1 MPPPLGRG
9 HYLIIFREGP
19 HMSGFKKGLKSTI
32 NVYDKILCVVGVV
45 FYVLFC
51 VCVLIQVV
59 SRNFLPKSPSWTEEA
74 ARYSFIYMVAF
85 GCGVAVHRREFVK
98 VEFLYDA
105 LEARGHNKAN
115 KIISLI
121 IDILVCA
128 LCIFLLFKAVIP
140 FAFIKFKMF
149 STAMTIPMQYVY
161 FAIVLCFSFL
171 SLSFI
176 LEILNTILTWNDP
189 EETEAVK

>member
-1 MPPPLGRG
+1 MTA
-9 HYLIIFREGP
+9 
-19 HMSGFKKGLKSTI
+19 FKKNLKTTI
-32 NVYDKILCVVGVV
+32 NVYDKILCVVGVA

-51 VCVLIQVV
+51 ACVLIQVV

-98 VEFLYDA
+98 VEFLHDA
-105 LEARGHNKAN
+105 LEAKGHHKAN
-115 KIISLI
+115 KIIDFAI
-121 IDILVCA
+121 NVVICA
-128 LCIFLLFKAVIP
+128 LCIFLLFKSVIP
-140 FAFIKFKMF
+140 FAFIKFNMY
-149 STAMTIPMQYVY
+149 STAMTIPMQYIY

-176 LEILNTILTWNDP
+176 LEIINTIVTWNDP
-189 EETEAVK
+189 EEMEVTK